1 MFRTPPVSACVF
13 LCVALVVGIGC
24 DSSPSSTPPGSEQ
37 PGAAATPAT
46 LATSQTQPS
55 TGPQTPPSGSLTP
68 GSTVNGSLAP
78 SSTWPPITDV
88 NDAGALTIAAPD
100 SPDFAILADGY
111 LFTTDVNGGMEV
123 YDQDGKVQPKPN
135 LGGACAAP
143 DAGFGAVWTAT
154 CDLTSGLIR
163 VDTASFGAAPVDIG
177 GQIPTSE
184 ATIGVGEGGVWMIR
198 DTRQRELIKVDPQV
212 QSRKVVFEEPAP
224 PGAVS
229 VRVGFGSVW
238 VSSPESNT
246 ITRVDPASGTTLA
259 SITVGERP
267 QFFVAGEGAI
277 WTLDQIGGSVSR
289 IDPDTNAVSATIQLG
304 ETVEGG
310 DIAAGGGF
318 VWARSSATLLFK
330 IDPLTNQIVARYGPP
345 SGSGSVAADDQYT
358 WITAHD
364 INTIW
369 RLPAS

>member
-1 MFRTPPVSACVF
+1 M
-13 LCVALVVGIGC
+13 CVAFAFSTGCESASVAPTTSVGASGSPA
-24 DSSPSSTPPGSEQ
+24 SS
-37 PGAAATPAT
+37 
-46 LATSQTQPS
+46 
-55 TGPQTPPSGSLTP
+55 GPQTPISGTPTP
-68 GSTVNGSLAP
+68 GGTQNASPTS

-88 NDAGALTIAAPD
+88 NSAGALSIPAPD
-100 SPDFAILADGY
+100 SPDFAILAGGY

-123 YDQDGKVQPKPN
+123 YDQNGNAQPKPD

-154 CDLTSGLIR
+154 CDSTSGLIR

-184 ATIGVGEGGVWMIR
+184 ASIGVGEGGVWMIR
-198 DTRQRELIKVDPQV
+198 KTKVLELIKVDPQV
-212 QSRKVVFEEPAP
+212 QVRQVVFHEAAP
-224 PGAVS
+224 VEAVS

-238 VSSPESNT
+238 VSSPATNT
-246 ITRVDPASGTTLA
+246 ITRIDPTTGATLA

-267 QFFVAGEGAI
+267 QFFVAGEGAV
-277 WTLDQIGGSVSR
+277 WTLDQLGRSVSR
-289 IDPDTNAVSATIQLG
+289 IDPDTNTVSATIQLG
-304 ETVEGG
+304 EVVEGG

-330 IDPLTNQIVARYGPP
+330 IDPETNQVVARYGPP
-345 SGSGSVAADDQYT
+345 SGSGSVAADDQFT